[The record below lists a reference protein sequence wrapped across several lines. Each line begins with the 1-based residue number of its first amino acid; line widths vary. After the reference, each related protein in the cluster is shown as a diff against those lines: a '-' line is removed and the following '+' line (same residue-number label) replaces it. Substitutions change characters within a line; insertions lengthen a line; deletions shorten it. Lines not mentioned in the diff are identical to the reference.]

1 MASRPRLA
9 KNDASG
15 LFIRVSCKLSG
26 SRSKRKVQEHERLK
40 PGAMLV
46 TESLDAWKHEK
57 SHQQQGPLSKSQG
70 KLEGGQSI
78 PRRREEA
85 LRALSHVVTGAMAV
99 SVPGAHCQ
107 GIQ

>member
-1 MASRPRLA
+1 MTQVAFSLELPASYM
-9 KNDASG
+9 
-15 LFIRVSCKLSG
+15 LSG
-26 SRSKRKVQEHERLK
+26 SRSKRKVQEHNERLK
-40 PGAMLV
+40 PGAILV

-78 PRRREEA
+78 PTRREEA

-99 SVPGAHCQ
+99 SVPGARCQ